1 MLAGDLLTPVNQ
13 GIQGRLPKTSGIIRV
28 CIRAEQQIGL
38 FLIRSVFLITMQG
51 DDLPYD
57 IPRGIYPL
65 QLFQVAST
73 QIYANNDIRPHIPCD
88 IRRIV
93 ILDPTIYQHHAIQT
107 YRCEHGRNRHTGTHS
122 QRKTSM
128 MENIFLAVHHIQR
141 HTSERYIQ
149 LIEVH
154 GIMIADR

>member
-1 MLAGDLLTPVNQ
+1 
-13 GIQGRLPKTSGIIRV
+13 
-28 CIRAEQQIGL
+28 
-38 FLIRSVFLITMQG
+38 MQG

-73 QIYANNDIRPHIPCD
+73 QIYANNNIRPHIPCD